1 MQDKLKEIEDRYSE
15 LSEMMAQPDVASD
28 FSQMQKLA
36 KEHSDLEGVII
47 LIKQYRQV
55 QKNLQDSETL
65 LAEETDHDLIQMA
78 KDDLENQNQEASNLI
93 ESIKFNLLPKDPDE
107 DRSAIVEIRA
117 GAGGEE
123 ASLFAANLLRLYTRY
138 AQRNGWK
145 TDILNTNATG
155 LGGIK
160 EAIIEI
166 KGLGVFKKLKYESG
180 VHRVQRVPSTES
192 GGRVHTSTATIA
204 VLPEVEEFEI
214 DINQSDLRIDTF
226 RASGNGGQNVQ
237 KLETAIRITH
247 LPTGLAVICQD
258 ERSQQQNR
266 IKAMT
271 VLRTR
276 LYEIERQ
283 KKDAELAHQRKTQ
296 VGTGDRSEKIRTY
309 NFPQNRVTDHR
320 IGITAHN
327 IEEFMEGN
335 IDEIIEALET
345 SEKQKILETST
356 LNF

>member
-36 KEHSDLEGVII
+36 KEHSDLEGIII

-65 LAEETDHDLIQMA
+65 LAEETDQDLIQMA